1 MHTTEKDS
9 YRPEGHAL
17 QLTSS
22 VQAPLQQGQMIS
34 AGRQLSAQLALTQD
48 MDVITSHTDSDTCSL
63 QSGELV

>member
-1 MHTTEKDS
+1 MHTTEEDS
-9 YRPEGHAL
+9 YRSEGHAL

-22 VQAPLQQGQMIS
+22 VEAPLQQGQMIS

-48 MDVITSHTDSDTCSL
+48 MDVITSRTDSDTCSL

>member
-1 MHTTEKDS
+1 MHTTDEDS
-9 YRPEGHAL
+9 YRSEGHAL

-34 AGRQLSAQLALTQD
+34 ASRQLSAQLALTQD
-48 MDVITSHTDSDTCSL
+48 MDVITSHTDSSTCSL